1 MINQMP
7 YCHCKP
13 THEGI
18 RCEHTKTRITGETVK
33 QQENEEETSY
43 ALPVVLSVGV
53 ILLIVGALIVIVYV
67 LRGRESFSHERLQ
80 ENDFNNPMYQDRDAE
95 PFTLDAD
102 KVILFV
108 LLTVFISF
116 SFSVW

>member
-7 YCHCKP
+7 YCHCEA

-18 RCEHTKTRITGETVK
+18 RCEHTKSKIAEATNK
-33 QQENEEETSY
+33 QEGTNY
-43 ALPVVLSVGV
+43 ALPIVLSVGV
-53 ILLIVGALIVIVYV
+53 ILLIAGVVFMVVYF

-102 KVILFV
+102 KVRV
-108 LLTVFISF
+108 D
-116 SFSVW
+116 